1 MISCSHPLYGYHP
14 TEVDEPHDIEQGII
28 NGIKNAAIRKLNHE
42 LGIDPNKLSIDD
54 FKYLTR
60 LHYSASSSDQPH
72 QSTNTFDSDDFCW
85 GESEIDYILFIK
97 ADFKIPTTKQLKDST
112 DMMIDIFP
120 HPDEI
125 DDLKYVTR
133 TELNDMMDENNNNS
147 VNYQWSPWFR
157 IICKHFLSHWWDN
170 IDITLNTN
178 TYCNYKAIHK
188 LI

>member
-1 MISCSHPLYGYHP
+1 M
-14 TEVDEPHDIEQGII
+14 
-28 NGIKNAAIRKLNHE
+28 
-42 LGIDPNKLSIDD
+42 
-54 FKYLTR
+54 TR
-60 LHYSASSSDQPH
+60 LHYSASSEN
-72 QSTNTFDSDDFCW
+72 TNTLDNNGDFCW

-97 ADFKIPTTKQLKDST
+97 ADFKILSKPPYEHSE
-112 DMMIDIFP
+112 MIGDIFP

-133 TELNDMMDENNNNS
+133 SELEDMMDLNNKSTS

-157 IICKHFLSHWWDN
+157 IICKHFLSQWWDN